1 MGADIRL
8 EPWDERAMA
17 VERAANVAEMKVHL
31 GGVETEQALLD
42 RHERV
47 RAITRDGRGSM
58 FLVLLPGEPDPV
70 GSVGY
75 WERVWHGRTVYETGW
90 KVLPAFQGRGVAV
103 AATVA
108 SLRHAAGRG
117 RLRWIHAYPK
127 VGNGPSNG
135 VCRRAGFTLVG
146 EVAFEYPPGTPIT
159 ANNWRYDLT
168 TDAAWADQERTSA
181 SGSAAGSGSSSNR
194 A

>member
-8 EPWDERAMA
+8 EPWDERGPAL
-17 VERAANVAEMKVHL
+17 ERVANVAEMKVHL

-42 RHERV
+42 RHERI
-47 RAITRDGRGSM
+47 RAIAREGRGSM

-90 KVLPAFQGRGVAV
+90 KVLPAFQGRGIAV

-108 SLRHAAGRG
+108 SLRHAAERG
-117 RLRWIHAYPK
+117 RRRWVHAYPK
-127 VGNGPSNG
+127 VGNGPSNA

-146 EVAFEYPPGTPIT
+146 EVGFEYPPGTPIT

-168 TDAAWADQERTSA
+168 DLAATDQERTSA
-181 SGSAAGSGSSSNR
+181 SGSAAGSGSSSSR